1 MQGQNIV
8 ACNIFPEVNINKIS
22 PGIMNRECLNT
33 DHWVQVLRY
42 MRDISCENPALI
54 DLKGISC
61 DT

>member
-8 ACNIFPEVNINKIS
+8 ACNIFPEVNKIS

-33 DHWVQVLRY
+33 DNWVQVLRY
-42 MRDISCENPALI
+42 MHDISRENPALV
-54 DLKGISC
+54 DLKSISC